1 MFWQFLSALYLMD
14 FFSSGEVWFEDEEIA
29 GSISTLLRN
38 LAIGDVGLNVAPSA
52 GRIVPTCFPLRQQPW
67 SWQSASRS
75 SWRLPNHQIARQVR
89 SRLRWDAL
97 FGTSHDKPGAL
108 IYHLE
113 QTSIRVTGPTYSRW
127 KLLIGHIFRKLLNP
141 STFVTGTT

>member
-1 MFWQFLSALYLMD
+1 MFWQFLSAFYLMD
-14 FFSSGEVWFEDEEIA
+14 FFRVEKSGLRKREIA

-38 LAIGDVGLNVAPSA
+38 LAIGDVGLDVAPSA
-52 GRIVPTCFPLRQQPW
+52 RRIVPTCFPLRQQPW

-75 SWRLPNHQIARQVR
+75 SWRPPNRQIARQVG

-108 IYHLE
+108 IYHHE